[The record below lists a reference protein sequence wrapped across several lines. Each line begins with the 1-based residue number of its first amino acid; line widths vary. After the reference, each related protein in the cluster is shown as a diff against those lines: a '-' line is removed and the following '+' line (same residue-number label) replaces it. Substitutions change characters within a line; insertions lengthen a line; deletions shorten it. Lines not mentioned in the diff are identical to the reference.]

1 MESKNEN
8 ENQNTNARLDLI
20 KQKCEEECKS
30 VLKRNTFALNLMN
43 EIGKYLDKDFIE
55 FKEFDINDNWSE
67 FQQLF
72 DYFSSLCKKKPEKIL
87 ALNLISCMVLVT
99 NEITEIY
106 EKIIEDMKKIVFI
119 DGFLNKMEDR
129 IKLMNK
135 LMEEVKLCFNAEQKM
150 LLVNY
155 SKLFEIN
162 IILLIEISIY
172 LFSDNINSL
181 LNSIIS
187 QLKDAYPNLI
197 VSDTYLSNI
206 ENIDINCI
214 NNLLTLKFSP
224 NDLNILFFED
234 SKFQIKNPSNEELAQ
249 YYEKEDFEKKKP
261 KKKSKKKKKDNANES
276 QQKIQKIENV
286 SKTQDDTELT
296 LEKLDYNSLCE
307 KVNFLLNENKKNSD
321 QLKKTIEELNET
333 KDELKKN
340 NEKLNETK
348 DELKKNNEKLNETQ
362 DELNKNNEELMK
374 MKKNNINL
382 TVRIGNLESEL
393 KQIKIRS
400 LYKGIIDGFSF
411 LYNINLNK
419 NYYYKLNLVLDSLE
433 KKYDNNKIV
442 NEFKDF
448 LYDIYYYL
456 ERGNY
461 LAHNISDNDAPLELV
476 FSTLKITQKK
486 EYSNVKNILN
496 KLSFNEYLKNALN
509 TFYSLND
516 ESIIKNYINFSLKEL
531 ESLFNSKEK
540 FN

>member
-43 EIGKYLDKDFIE
+43 EIGKYLDKDFI
-55 FKEFDINDNWSE
+55 EFDINDNWSE

-214 NNLLTLKFSP
+214 NHLLTLQFSP
-224 NDLNILFFED
+224 NGVNMLFFKD
-234 SKFQIKNPSNEELAQ
+234 SQFLLKNPTNGELAK
-249 YYEKEDFEKKKP
+249 YYNEEDFENKNQ
-261 KKKSKKKKKDNANES
+261 KKSKKTKKDN
-276 QQKIQKIENV
+276 
-286 SKTQDDTELT
+286 
-296 LEKLDYNSLCE
+296 
-307 KVNFLLNENKKNSD
+307 
-321 QLKKTIEELNET
+321 
-333 KDELKKN
+333 N
-340 NEKLNETK
+340 NE
-348 DELKKNNEKLNETQ
+348 
-362 DELNKNNEELMK
+362 
-374 MKKNNINL
+374 
-382 TVRIGNLESEL
+382 
-393 KQIKIRS
+393 
-400 LYKGIIDGFSF
+400 
-411 LYNINLNK
+411 
-419 NYYYKLNLVLDSLE
+419 
-433 KKYDNNKIV
+433 
-442 NEFKDF
+442 
-448 LYDIYYYL
+448 
-456 ERGNY
+456 
-461 LAHNISDNDAPLELV
+461 
-476 FSTLKITQKK
+476 
-486 EYSNVKNILN
+486 
-496 KLSFNEYLKNALN
+496 
-509 TFYSLND
+509 
-516 ESIIKNYINFSLKEL
+516 
-531 ESLFNSKEK
+531 
-540 FN
+540 